1 MGIPLLKEGG
11 FKGMD
16 KKTENRYKKIK
27 RDQKKLKD
35 QIKKSEEELELL
47 RLEEEEIAGQE
58 IMAICYEQKINLLEA
73 VKVFTEA
80 EKTRGK
86 ENKIFKEFE
95 KENLTYGKE

>member
-1 MGIPLLKEGG
+1 
-11 FKGMD
+11 MD

>member
-58 IMAICYEQKINLLEA
+58 IMAICYEQKINLLDA

-80 EKTRGK
+80 EKTREK
-86 ENKIFKEFE
+86 ENKVFKEFE

>member
-1 MGIPLLKEGG
+1 
-11 FKGMD
+11 MD

-80 EKTRGK
+80 EKTRGN
-86 ENKIFKEFE
+86 ENKIFNESE
-95 KENLTYGKE
+95 KENLTYGKEQ